1 MLSDKWLSGIFFP
14 STFAA
19 TMMMMTRWTLLNTD
33 QPEEGALFL
42 FSAFFP
48 VFGFA
53 PFLSSEK
60 QTLGTL

>member
-19 TMMMMTRWTLLNTD
+19 TMMMMMTRWTLLNTD

-48 VFGFA
+48 R
-53 PFLSSEK
+53 LRIR
-60 QTLGTL
+60 TLFI